1 MKEHKRRRNRLSQP
15 KPNPQRARQEQAQE
29 LLNRYRPTEGTI
41 DDRRKWANDL
51 GEANMNLLYVPILY
65 DRETGEILAVSQ
77 NVGDKL

>member
-29 LLNRYRPTEGTI
+29 LLNRYKTSQESVEES
-41 DDRRKWANDL
+41 RKWVNDFV
-51 GEANMNLLYVPILY
+51 EADMKILYIPILY
-65 DRETGEILAVSQ
+65 DRETKEVLAISQ